1 MDPVAIK
8 RIIREYYEQVYDH
21 KYNILKEMDQFL
33 KNHKISKFNQNKID
47 NPNNPIATG
56 KKNL

>member
-1 MDPVAIK
+1 
-8 RIIREYYEQVYDH
+8 
-21 KYNILKEMDQFL
+21 MDQFL